1 MMNALMPH
9 CDPLLKEK
17 QRKNVEVRHY
27 VAGCATQKPRLKYL
41 IDLHQ
46 FKFGNWRENLCL
58 SQDWGR
64 NLGGFLVCILGSSNR
79 MERLRRLELLT

>member
-58 SQDWGR
+58 SQIR
-64 NLGGFLVCILGSSNR
+64 V
-79 MERLRRLELLT
+79 LR